1 MEEGMNNR
9 SARQEAVLGIAAT
22 QPVKSATDYT
32 QTSLTEL
39 YGQNVFNLALMRKAL
54 PKPVYSS
61 LLKTLEKGERLDPAN
76 ADIIAAAM
84 KEWAVANGATH
95 YTHWFQPLTGSTAE
109 KHDSFMDYTSDGK
122 ALMHF
127 SGKVLI
133 QGEPDASS
141 FPSGGLRSTFEARG
155 YTAWDPTSPA
165 FLLESTNGKTLVIP
179 TAFCGWKGEALDE
192 KTPLLRSVDAVSKA
206 AVRILHILGK
216 PEVHRVATT
225 MGPEQEYF
233 LIDRRFYLQRPDLI
247 NAGRTLFG
255 AKPPKGQEMEDHYFG
270 SIRDRIL
277 AFMCEVEQEAYKLG
291 IPLKTR
297 HNEVAPAQFE
307 VAPIFEAVNV
317 AADHN
322 MLVMELFRTVANR
335 HGLQAL
341 FHEKP
346 FAGVNGSG
354 KHNNWSMS
362 TDTGENLLEPGHTPE
377 ENAQFLIFLSAV
389 IRAVNLWGKLLRV
402 GIATPGNDHR
412 LGANEAPPAIIS
424 VYLGDKLLE
433 VVQSIVKGAKSAGK
447 KGGTLDI
454 GAQVLPT
461 LPRDASDRNRTSP
474 FAFTGNKFEF
484 RAVGS
489 SQNIARPNTFLN
501 AAVADSLNHVAD
513 ELLKKTKGGKDLH
526 AAVNAVVK
534 ETLAANLRVV
544 WNGDNYTKEWHAEAE
559 KRGLPNL
566 RNTVDAV
573 EVLGD
578 KDVAKLLSGL
588 GILSA
593 DEVSSREVILLE
605 NYIKTINIEALVTS
619 TMARQQILPGALRF
633 QKEVAEAAVA
643 TKAAGIKGGAAD
655 GLLKQVAGL
664 TSELADAID
673 ALDDAR
679 NAADDV
685 HGDHAKHAKHYR
697 DKVIPAMAEVRKAA
711 DALELVVN
719 DEIWP
724 LPKYREMLFIY

>member
-1 MEEGMNNR
+1 MSSRN
-9 SARQEAVLGIAAT
+9 ARQEAIRGIAAV
-22 QPVKSATDYT
+22 QPVKATVDISKT
-32 QTSLTEL
+32 CLTEL
-39 YGQNVFNLALMRKAL
+39 YGQNVFNLALMRKVL
-54 PKPVYSS
+54 PKSVYSS
-61 LLKTLEKGERLDPAN
+61 LLKTIEKGEKLDSTN
-76 ADIIAAAM
+76 ADVIAAAM

-95 YTHWFQPLTGSTAE
+95 YTHWFQPMTGATAE
-109 KHDSFMDYTSDGK
+109 KHDSFMNYTADGK
-122 ALMHF
+122 AIMEF
-127 SGKVLI
+127 AGKVLI

-141 FPSGGLRSTFEARG
+141 FPSGGLRATFEARG

-165 FLLESTNGKTLVIP
+165 FLMEGVSGKTLVIP

-192 KTPLLRSVDAVSKA
+192 KTPLLRSVDAVSDA
-206 AVRILHILGK
+206 AVRLLKILGK
-216 PEVHRVATT
+216 TDVHRVATT

-233 LIDRRFYLQRPDLI
+233 LIDREFYLQRPDLI
-247 NAGRTLFG
+247 SAGRSLFG

-270 SIRDRIL
+270 AIRPRIL
-277 AFMCEVEQEAYKLG
+277 SFMCDVELEAFKLG

-322 MLVMELFRTVANR
+322 MLVMDIYRAVANR

-354 KHNNWSMS
+354 KHNNWSMA
-362 TDTGENLLEPGHTPE
+362 TDRGENLLEPGHTPE
-377 ENAQFLIFLSAV
+377 ENAQFLIILAAI
-389 IRAVNLWGKLLRV
+389 IRAVNIWGKLLRV

-424 VYLGDKLLE
+424 VYLGDKLAE
-433 VVQSIVKGAKSAGK
+433 VVESIVKGSKSDGR

-454 GAQVLPT
+454 GSQVLPT
-461 LPRDASDRNRTSP
+461 LPRDVSDRNRTSP

-501 AAVADSLNHVAD
+501 AAVADSLGFVSD
-513 ELLKKTKGGKDLH
+513 ELEKKMKGGKDLH
-526 AAVNAVVK
+526 AAINAVVK
-534 ETLAANLRVV
+534 ETLSANQRVI

-573 EVLGD
+573 QVLGD
-578 KDVAKLLSGL
+578 KDVAKLLSKL
-588 GILSA
+588 GILSEG
-593 DEVSSREVILLE
+593 EVESRHVILLE
-605 NYIKTINIEALVTS
+605 NYVKTINIEALVTS
-619 TMARQQILPGALRF
+619 TMARQQILPVCLGYQKQLADTVTSSKAAGVKAPAAAESAL
-633 QKEVAEAAVA
+633 KEVAALNAQ
-643 TKAAGIKGGAAD
+643 
-655 GLLKQVAGL
+655 L
-664 TSELADAID
+664 SDAID
-673 ALDDAR
+673 ALDKAR
-679 NAADDV
+679 EAADGL
-685 HGDHAKHAKHYR
+685 HGDHVKVAKHYR
-697 DKVIPAMAEVRKAA
+697 DKVFTAMAGVRQAA
-711 DALELVVN
+711 DALELIV
-719 DEIWP
+719 DDALWP